1 MPYIHCEPPACELQ
15 LFILYAASKY
25 MFRAKKV
32 NLEFLQQNKIF
43 NNFSVS
49 CTQPH
54 LSTFHQQMRQKD
66 GAEPLQAPGSVKSL
80 KDIGDRATP

>member
-1 MPYIHCEPPACELQ
+1 
-15 LFILYAASKY
+15 

-32 NLEFLQQNKIF
+32 NLEFLQQNRIF

-80 KDIGDRATP
+80 KDTGDRATPWLLLAQDWGNLRIKQSKQVS